1 MESQKKHPRVFS
13 FEFFPPKTDE
23 GAENLKATRERLE
36 RLNPAYFSVTFGAGG
51 STQDRTFETVIDI
64 QRSSTA
70 DAAPHLSCIDAS
82 RDRLK
87 QMILDYKEQGVK
99 YIVALRGDRPSGS
112 GSMGQGEL
120 SYANELVE
128 LIREVTGDHFYI
140 EVGAYPEF
148 HPEAPDALTDI
159 ENFVRKAK
167 AGADSA
173 ITQFFYN
180 ADCYYRFVEDCEKR
194 GVDIPIVPGIMPL
207 MNFEQQARFA
217 AACKAD
223 MPRWLAQRM
232 EAWKDDPQSRMEYG
246 IDVVTRLC
254 EDLLDNGAP
263 GIHFYALNKAPVVE
277 RIWHNLGLSEQT
289 GGEGRKPDEVEVPAQ
304 P

>member
-1 MESQKKHPRVFS
+1 MEIQKRHPRVFS

-23 GAENLKATRERLE
+23 GAESLKATRERLE

-51 STQDRTFETVIDI
+51 STQSRTYETVVDI
-64 QRSSTA
+64 QRNSSA
-70 DAAPHLSCIDAS
+70 EAAPHLSCVDAS
-82 RDRLK
+82 REQLK
-87 QMILDYKEQGVK
+87 EMILNYREEGVK
-99 YIVALRGDRPSGS
+99 YIVALRGDLPSGS
-112 GSMGQGEL
+112 GSAGQGEL

-148 HPEAPDALTDI
+148 HPEAPDAITDI

-167 AGADSA
+167 SGADSA

-180 ADCYYRFVEDCEKR
+180 EECYYRFVEDCEKR

-207 MNFEQQARFA
+207 MNYEQQARFA
-217 AACKAD
+217 EGCKAD
-223 MPRWLAQRM
+223 IPRWLAKRM
-232 EAWKDDPQSRMEYG
+232 EAWEHDPRSRMEYG
-246 IDVVTRLC
+246 IDVITQLC
-254 EDLLDNGAP
+254 QNLLDNGAP

-277 RIWHNLGLSEQT
+277 RIWHNLGLSKET
-289 GGEGRKPDEVEVPAQ
+289 GGEERKPEEIEIPIY
-304 P
+304 